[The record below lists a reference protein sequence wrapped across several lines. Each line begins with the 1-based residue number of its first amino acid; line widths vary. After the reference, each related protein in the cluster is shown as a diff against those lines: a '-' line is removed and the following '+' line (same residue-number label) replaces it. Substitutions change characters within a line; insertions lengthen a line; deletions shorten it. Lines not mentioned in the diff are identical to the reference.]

1 MKAAWLSCLLA
12 IFPIGAVSGVEELM
26 ALPEREFV
34 VKPALLARINTES
47 LDQDLLSAAIF
58 HETNRVRRQ
67 FNLSGLMFLTKLN
80 AAADVE
86 ASVGSVSHP
95 PSHTNPFMLI
105 ATPMDRVKNAGL
117 VPRFVAENIAMISVY
132 EIDSDLGV
140 GIIKKKGKLVFV
152 NPDTLEE
159 LRLNTYAGFAR
170 SVVKTWMASPGH
182 RLNMLRRDVTHLGC
196 ALRPTKT
203 ESGVEMIFAVQVFF
217 QPRDRQHPDRGS
229 TTQEFPHPI
238 SDLRKGR

>member
-86 ASVGSVSHP
+86 ASVGSISHP

-105 ATPMDRVKNAGL
+105 ATPLDRVKHAGL
-117 VPRFVAENIAMISVY
+117 ARTTWRRIS
-132 EIDSDLGV
+132 
-140 GIIKKKGKLVFV
+140 
-152 NPDTLEE
+152 
-159 LRLNTYAGFAR
+159 R
-170 SVVKTWMASPGH
+170 
-182 RLNMLRRDVTHLGC
+182 
-196 ALRPTKT
+196 
-203 ESGVEMIFAVQVFF
+203 
-217 QPRDRQHPDRGS
+217 
-229 TTQEFPHPI
+229 
-238 SDLRKGR
+238 

>member
-1 MKAAWLSCLLA
+1 
-12 IFPIGAVSGVEELM
+12 M

-105 ATPMDRVKNAGL
+105 ATPLDRVKHAGL
-117 VPRFVAENIAMISVY
+117 APHYVAENIAMISIY
-132 EIDSDLGV
+132 YLDPDLGV
-140 GIIKKKGKLVFV
+140 GIMKKKGQLVFV
-152 NPDTLEE
+152 NPDTLDE
-159 LRLNTYAGFAR
+159 LRPNTYEGFAR
-170 SVVKTWMASPGH
+170 SVVKAWMASPGH
-182 RLNMLRRDVTHLGC
+182 RLNLLRREVSYLGC